1 MNYNFHTVLII
12 MVIHYLGDFVLQ
24 THEQSQRKSS
34 ENKWLFYHTGSY
46 SLIWL
51 LAAWGLY
58 TSIWAALLFASVT
71 FVAHAATDWVTSR
84 VGKSFWSSSDYHNG
98 FAVVGFDQILH
109 YVQLLL
115 THSLVISTFDS

>member
-1 MNYNFHTVLII
+1 MVYSFHTILLILL
-12 MVIHYLGDFVLQ
+12 IHYLGDFVLQ

-46 SLIWL
+46 SLIWV
-51 LAAWGLY
+51 LAAWGFYANFL
-58 TSIWAALLFASVT
+58 AAFLFGTIT
-71 FVAHAATDWVTSR
+71 FVFHTATDWVTSR
-84 VGKSFWSSSDYHNG
+84 VGKSFWSSGDYHNG

-115 THSLVISTFDS
+115 THTYITNLFT

>member
-1 MNYNFHTVLII
+1 MLYNFHAILII
-12 MVIHYLGDFVLQ
+12 LVIHYLGDFVLQ

-34 ENKWLFYHTGSY
+34 ENKWLVYHTGSY

-58 TSIWAALLFASVT
+58 SSFTAALVFAVIT
-71 FVAHAATDWVTSR
+71 FVAHTATDWVTSR
-84 VGKSFWSSSDYHNG
+84 VGKPFWESGDYHNG
-98 FAVVGFDQILH
+98 FSVVGFDQVLH

-115 THSLVISTFDS
+115 THSLIINLFS

>member
-71 FVAHAATDWVTSR
+71 FVAHTATDWVTSR
-84 VGKSFWSSSDYHNG
+84 VGKYFWSSSDYHNG

>member
-1 MNYNFHTVLII
+1 MNYSFHAVLII
-12 MVIHYLGDFVLQ
+12 MVIHYLGDFALQ
-24 THEQSQRKSS
+24 THEQAQKKSS
-34 ENKWLFYHTGSY
+34 DNKWLVYHTGSY

-58 TSIWAALLFASVT
+58 TSIWAALLFAGVT
-71 FVAHAATDWVTSR
+71 FVAHTATDWATSR
-84 VGKSFWSSSDYHNG
+84 IGRSFWSSGDLHNG